1 MDVLCYPLEMVRI
14 RLLAKHDV
22 YRYSSV
28 SDALIKILQ
37 QEGFRGLYKGAGSY
51 FANLIGV
58 YSVNLTLYEL
68 FIDSVIKQRGIK
80 GYKEE
85 ETRFVI
91 QASIASSIFTVL
103 MMNSM
108 EVIVVRR

>member
-1 MDVLCYPLEMVRI
+1 M
-14 RLLAKHDV
+14 
-22 YRYSSV
+22 
-28 SDALIKILQ
+28 SDAIIKIIQ
-37 QEGFRGLYKGAGSY
+37 HEGIRGLYKGAGSY

-68 FIDSVIKQRGIK
+68 FIDSVIKKRGIK
-80 GYKEE
+80 GYKEQ
-85 ETRFVI
+85 ETQFVI
-91 QASIASSIFTVL
+91 QASIVSSIFTVL